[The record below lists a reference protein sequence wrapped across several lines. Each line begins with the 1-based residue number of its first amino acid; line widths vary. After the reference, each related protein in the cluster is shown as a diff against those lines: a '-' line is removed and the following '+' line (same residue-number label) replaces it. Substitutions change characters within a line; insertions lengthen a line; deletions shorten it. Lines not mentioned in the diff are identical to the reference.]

1 MKLAARE
8 RLKLRGASI
17 RDGARPS
24 RVVTSRI
31 GDGGTARKSDPEP
44 RRGSGSLPIP
54 AGRPGIE
61 TLVLLAREH
70 SVLSQKD
77 AEKLA
82 KLASKSTVSRSSLI
96 KEAVRLENGREIT
109 MDLLD
114 RSAPSAKTRKSDD
127 PVLLI
132 RRLLSDQVQPRGDYC
147 QALIFPSAGGK

>member
-1 MKLAARE
+1 
-8 RLKLRGASI
+8 
-17 RDGARPS
+17 
-24 RVVTSRI
+24 
-31 GDGGTARKSDPEP
+31 
-44 RRGSGSLPIP
+44 
-54 AGRPGIE
+54 
-61 TLVLLAREH
+61 LVLLAREH